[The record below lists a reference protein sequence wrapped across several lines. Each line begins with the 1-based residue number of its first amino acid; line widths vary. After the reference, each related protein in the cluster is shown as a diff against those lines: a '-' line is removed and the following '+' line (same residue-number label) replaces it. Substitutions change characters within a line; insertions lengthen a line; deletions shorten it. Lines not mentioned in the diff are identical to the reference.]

1 MQFERF
7 SDKIKRDKR
16 TNGDVMVGG
25 SCILNEEKLLA
36 ESMSF
41 GHSYLCIRTPEP
53 RLVRI

>member
-53 RLVRI
+53 KLVRI